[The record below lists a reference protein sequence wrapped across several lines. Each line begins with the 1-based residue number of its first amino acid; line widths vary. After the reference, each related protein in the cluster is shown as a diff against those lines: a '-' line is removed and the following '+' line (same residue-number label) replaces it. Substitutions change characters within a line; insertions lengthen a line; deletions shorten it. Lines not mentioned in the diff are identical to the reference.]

1 MATQVFNTREYSWA
15 DVEIYMMGKLVTG
28 ARGVKY
34 KVSREVEQIYGL
46 GDKPRAHA
54 YGNYS
59 FEGELTLLQSEL
71 EALQEAV
78 GAGTVLDIPP
88 FDIVISYAPRDGG
101 PIKTDI
107 VKSAVF
113 TEVEKGLK
121 QGDKYQEIT
130 LPFKALDIQYNV

>member
-1 MATQVFNTREYSWA
+1 MATQAFNSYEYGWA
-15 DVEIYMMGKLVTG
+15 DIEIYMMDKLVG
-28 ARGVKY
+28 GVRGVKY
-34 KVSREVEQIYGL
+34 KVSREVEQVYGL
-46 GDKPRAHA
+46 GDRPRAHA

-78 GAGTVLDIPP
+78 GAGTVLDIPA
-88 FDIVISYAPRDGG
+88 FDIVVSYAPKNGG
-101 PIKTDI
+101 AIKTDI
-107 VKSAVF
+107 IKSAVF

-130 LPFKALDIQYNV
+130 LPFKALDIQYNA